1 MAELTSNSSVNIT
14 DLKNNLQLVIH
25 NPSLMMRT
33 TLQALKDIS
42 TQEVNIVDPSSPFVF
57 LLESGCISTSAAVQE
72 MIINTRKLYPELA
85 LNEGDLYTHMSDI
98 DYSGRFSTCTSAEF
112 YFVIPINDIINKG
125 YEYGDVGA
133 TIQYKDMYI
142 PRGTY
147 IEVDGFTFTLEHAVI
162 VRYINSEQIV
172 VMYDLDY
179 ESPLTVA
186 KTNIID
192 TEFREDSTGTKWLYF
207 KVPMLQLQQTIV
219 NETIHR
225 SYLFN
230 KTFSFEDQYYYLRA
244 FYRKDDQSAPVE
256 FNITHSDM
264 VFDIASPTLLV
275 KKIGQNL
282 NVNMPLIY
290 NTMGEVDGDLTLHFY
305 TTKGRLSINLSTYS
319 INDFILTARDS
330 FGTIVENSG
339 SPTID
344 RKYNSFK
351 AFLRSNKFVFS
362 VDRIDGGSNGV
373 DFPTLRTN
381 LVYRSLGDR
390 KLPITNAQLSTNV
403 TTRTG
408 FELVPD
414 IDVVTNRVFLAVKKL
429 PPSTFELIKTPA
441 NIGIAPT
448 IFLSKDLEE
457 SSTNFIVNDTDRIT
471 ILSQRFFKE
480 SNGKVEI
487 VANQFTDKY
496 IGNDVEV
503 QKMIDV
509 MNKEKY
515 YYNPFYYV
523 LDASGKEFSVRS
535 YNLDDPVILTYS
547 TDKADRTI
555 TTVCTSISRT
565 IDKLSDNSGYLLT
578 ITVEGTTDFISL
590 IENDI
595 STTIDEDAMFED
607 GELVSVHMQIS
618 MYDDVRQQWVFFKPH
633 YVPDSFDKDKK
644 QLKLSCELRTNFDLD
659 EKDRLCLTNACV
671 TDNNSNEQAYISL
684 NSKVRLIY
692 LCKDA
697 TGSDFGGLHEPKF
710 YPVVDNNLMPILLE
724 TIQLELGQPLKN
736 MWVKSRTLVSTY
748 SGAVESS
755 FRRYTEDVP
764 AVYTEDVM
772 GIPSFNIVN
781 NQIVF
786 NYIHR
791 KGDII
796 PGQFLH
802 RAGDLI
808 VDANKKNIITN
819 KGLLVDRVIDIFYVD
834 AKYLKG
840 NTSDIINY
848 RKEIRQTI
856 VGWINKD
863 ISDLHKLLIEITRLF
878 FYPKTTLSKVRVLVD
893 GDKEVVIDAEQ
904 SLFVDMYVGVRI
916 SNSPEIQKD
925 IYNKTVRLIDA
936 FIDKAAISVSDI
948 TIELRKLY
956 GNDVK
961 GIRLYGLGGENDYQV
976 IYTKED
982 YNRLCIKKKL
992 LKLPNNLI
1000 DVVEDI
1006 SMKFIN
1012 VETTK

>member
-1 MAELTSNSSVNIT
+1 MAELTSNDSVSIAT
-14 DLKNNLQLVIH
+14 LKKNLQLVMH

-33 TLQALKDIS
+33 TLQTLKDIS
-42 TQEVNIVDPSSPFVF
+42 TEEANIVDPSSPFVF
-57 LLESGCISTSAAVQE
+57 LLESGCIAASAAVQE
-72 MIINTRKLYPELA
+72 MVVNTRKQYPELA
-85 LNEGDLYTHMSDI
+85 LNEDDLYTHMSDI
-98 DYSGRFSTCTSAEF
+98 DYSGRFSTCTTAEF
-112 YFVIPINDIINKG
+112 YFVIPVNDIIHKS
-125 YEYGDVGA
+125 YEYG
-133 TIQYKDMYI
+133 TNNQYKDFYI
-142 PRGTY
+142 PRGSY
-147 IEVDGFTFTLEHAVI
+147 IEVDGFTFTLEHAII
-162 VRYINSEQIV
+162 VRYINSEQMMVI
-172 VMYDLDY
+172 YDLDY

-192 TEFREDSTGTKWLYF
+192 TEFREDSAGTRWLYF

-256 FNITHSDM
+256 FKITHSDM
-264 VFDIASPTLLV
+264 VFDIATPTLLV
-275 KKIGQNL
+275 KKIGQTI

-305 TTKGRLSINLSTYS
+305 TTKGRLGANLSTYS
-319 INDFILTARDS
+319 INDFILTAKDS
-330 FGTIVENSG
+330 FGLLVENSG
-339 SPTID
+339 DPYLDI
-344 RKYNSFK
+344 KYNSFK
-351 AFLRSNKFVFS
+351 AFLRANKFVFS
-362 VDRIDGGSNGV
+362 VDRVDGGSNGV

-403 TTRTG
+403 MTRTG

-429 PPSTFELIKTPA
+429 PASTFELIKTPA

-448 IFLSKDLEE
+448 IFLSKNFEE
-457 SSTNFIVNDTDRIT
+457 SSSNFVVNKTDRVT
-471 ILSQRFFKE
+471 MLSQRYFKE
-480 SNGKVEI
+480 TNGKVEI
-487 VANQFTDKY
+487 VDNPYTDRY
-496 IGNDVEV
+496 IGSNVDI
-503 QKMIDV
+503 QLRIDTF
-509 MNKEKY
+509 NKEKY

-535 YNLDDPVILTYS
+535 YSLDDPSILSYS

-555 TTVCTSISRT
+555 TTICTSINRT
-565 IDKLSDNSGYLLT
+565 VEKLSDNTGYMLY
-578 ITVEGTTDFISL
+578 ITVEGTSDYSSL
-590 IENDI
+590 IEDDI
-595 STTIDEDAMFED
+595 SEQVDGDGIFEE
-607 GELVSVHMQIS
+607 GELVSTHMQIS
-618 MYDDVRQQWVFFKPH
+618 MFDEVRQQWVFFKPK

-644 QLKLSCELRTNFDLD
+644 QLKFSCLLETNFDLD

-671 TDNNSNEQAYISL
+671 TDGNSDEEAYINL

-697 TGSDFGGLHEPKF
+697 TGYGFNDLHEPSF
-710 YPVVDNNLMPILLE
+710 YPVVDNGLMPILLE

-736 MWVKSRTLVSTY
+736 MWVKSRTLVST
-748 SGAVESS
+748 SPDAVESS
-755 FRRYTEDVP
+755 FKRYTEDVP
-764 AVYTEDVM
+764 AVYTEDVF
-772 GIPSFNIVN
+772 GVPKFTITN
-781 NQIVF
+781 NQVVF

-796 PGQFLH
+796 PGEFIH

-808 VDANKKNIITN
+808 VDPYKKNVVSN
-819 KGLLVDRVIDIFYVD
+819 KGLSVDRVVDIFYVD
-834 AKYLKG
+834 AKYLEG
-840 NTSDIINY
+840 STSDIINY

-856 VGWINKD
+856 VSWINKD
-863 ISDLHKLLIEITRLF
+863 INDLHALLIEKTRLF
-878 FYPKTTLSKVRVLVD
+878 FYPKTTLSKVRVLVN
-893 GDKEVVIDAEQ
+893 GDQEAVIDAEQ
-904 SLFVDMYVGVRI
+904 SLFIDMYVGLRI
-916 SNSPEIQKD
+916 ANNPEVQKD

-936 FIDKAAISVSDI
+936 FIDKASISVSDI

-992 LKLPNNLI
+992 LKSPNNLI

-1012 VETTK
+1012 VESNN